1 MYKVQVTLV
10 AACIIIIIIWL
21 VWPRSI
27 SYHLAPPLARRRF
40 DVYVINM
47 DKDEAR
53 LKSFKRA
60 YGQCDVSERKG
71 LIRWKGIDG
80 RAVSIAEHVSSKAL
94 GEILRAERLKYR
106 SKHYELT
113 RGAIGCW
120 LSHVT
125 LWRSIL
131 ESDAECALIFEDD
144 AVMARNIGDHLK
156 DLRPP
161 RDWDIV
167 LLGYV
172 CNECDER
179 SQDDMLEVKRFFG
192 LHGYIIHRRG
202 IEKFLSSKH
211 SKMVTKQID
220 SVLSDMISEGD
231 LKVYAAPS
239 HLVWQNNADFA
250 TTIQMPLKKLKGV
263 DEWE

>member
-1 MYKVQVTLV
+1 MYKVQLTLA
-10 AACIIIIIIWL
+10 AACIIVLII
-21 VWPRSI
+21 VWIAPRSI
-27 SYHLAPPLARRRF
+27 SHLSSPLARRRF

-60 YGQCDVSERKG
+60 YTRCDLSGRKG

-80 RAVSIAEHVSSKAL
+80 RAVSIAEYVSSKAL
-94 GEILRAERLKYR
+94 GEILRAERLKFR

-120 LSHVT
+120 LSHVS

-167 LLGYV
+167 LLGYM

-179 SQDDMLEVKRFFG
+179 PHDDMLQVKRFFG
-192 LHGYIIHRRG
+192 LHGYVIHRRG
-202 IEKFLSSKH
+202 IKKFVSSKY
-211 SKMVTKQID
+211 SGMVTKQID
-220 SVLSDMISEGD
+220 SVLSDMISEGA
-231 LKVYAAPS
+231 LNVYAAPS
-239 HLVWQNNADFA
+239 HIVWQNNAKFA
-250 TTIQMPLKKLKGV
+250 TTIQMPLKKLRGV

>member
-1 MYKVQVTLV
+1 MRHIHVACTICLV
-10 AACIIIIIIWL
+10 LGIAWL
-21 VWPRSI
+21 ILPRST
-27 SYHLAPPLARRRF
+27 SHLAPPLSRRRF
-40 DVYVINM
+40 EVYVINM
-47 DKDEAR
+47 DKDTAR
-53 LKSFKRA
+53 LKGFKRA
-60 YGQCDVSERKG
+60 YGQCDLSEFKG
-71 LIRWKGIDG
+71 LIRHGGIDG
-80 RAVSIAEHVSSKAL
+80 RTVSIAEHVSSKAL

-131 ESDAECALIFEDD
+131 ETDAECALIFEDD

-179 SQDDMLEVKRFFG
+179 SQDDVLEVKRFFG
-192 LHGYIIHRRG
+192 LHGYMIHRRG
-202 IEKFLSSKH
+202 IEKFLSSKY

-220 SVLSDMISEGD
+220 SVLSDMISEGK

-239 HLVWQNNADFA
+239 HIVWQNNAEFA